1 MSFYRDKENTI
12 LVSYLSSRITTIF
25 FNYHGASHFFVI
37 FVKSSDLFQNNFDN
51 VFRCS
56 DFFLILLPTSPPPPP
71 PHILQGLLPILSIPI
86 FNFIEINPSFIIS
99 LGISNIEFLVEE
111 SKINLG
117 RSEKKKRKIN

>member
-1 MSFYRDKENTI
+1 MRFYRDEENTI
-12 LVSYLSSRITTIF
+12 LVSCLSSRITTIF

-37 FVKSSDLFQNNFDN
+37 FVKRSGLFQNNFDN

-56 DFFLILLPTSPPPPP
+56 DFFLIPSPPHLPTYFRR
-71 PHILQGLLPILSIPI
+71 LLPILSIPI
-86 FNFIEINPSFIIS
+86 FNFIAINPSFITS
-99 LGISNIEFLVEE
+99 LGTSNIEFLVEE